1 MNDEWQR
8 LEPLLRPGER
18 LRWAGR
24 PDPAVHFTKTDLFMV
39 PFSLLW
45 CGFAIVWETLAITR
59 GAPVY
64 FALFGIP
71 FVLMGLYFVFGRFVY
86 KSGRKRNTVYGLTDS
101 RAIVSTGAQSMQ
113 DSSLKGVPMQSSR
126 SRDGRHVTVT
136 FGTGRPTPYLNT
148 GMDFFAFGSQP
159 LGFFDVADPDGLLRE
174 LDAVRQ

>member
-1 MNDEWQR
+1 MNDAWQR

-24 PDPAVHFTKTDLFMV
+24 PDPKVRFTQADLFLV

-45 CGFAIVWETLAITR
+45 CGFVIVWETLAITR

-71 FVLMGLYFVFGRFVY
+71 FVLAGLYFVFGRFVY
-86 KSGRKRNTVYGLTDS
+86 KGRRKRSTVYGLTES
-101 RAIVSTGAQSMQ
+101 RAIASTGGQSLQ
-113 DSSLKGVPMQSSR
+113 DISLKGISTRTAR

-174 LDAVRQ
+174 LDAMRQ